1 MKATHSHQDD
11 RRTHRGS
18 LRKRIVTVVVAVAAL
33 GVLPVGVAGAVA
45 PAAEHPVAAAAAPDT
60 GRDIPGG
67 NDDRTRDR
75 QRDQRQERRA
85 ENMPTDQVPI
95 IWNVPLN

>member
-1 MKATHSHQDD
+1 MNATHSHQDA

-18 LRKRIVTVVVAVAAL
+18 LRKRIVTVVVAAAAL
-33 GVLPVGVAGAVA
+33 GVLPVGAASAVT
-45 PAAEHPVAAAAAPDT
+45 PVADHSVVAVAAPDT

-85 ENMPTDQVPI
+85 EDMPAIVWTI
-95 IWNVPLN
+95 PLT

>member
-1 MKATHSHQDD
+1 MNATHSHQDA

-18 LRKRIVTVVVAVAAL
+18 LRKRIVTVVVAAAAL
-33 GVLPVGVAGAVA
+33 GVFPLGAAGAVT
-45 PAAEHPVAAAAAPDT
+45 PVADHSVVAVAAPDT

-75 QRDQRQERRA
+75 QREQRQERRA
-85 ENMPTDQVPI
+85 EDMPAI
-95 IWNVPLN
+95 IWTIPLT

>member
-1 MKATHSHQDD
+1 MNATHSHQDA

-18 LRKRIVTVVVAVAAL
+18 LRKRIVTVVVAAAAL
-33 GVLPVGVAGAVA
+33 GVLPLGAAGAVT
-45 PAAEHPVAAAAAPDT
+45 PVADHSVVAVAAPDT

-85 ENMPTDQVPI
+85 EDMPAIVWTI
-95 IWNVPLN
+95 PLT

>member
-1 MKATHSHQDD
+1 
-11 RRTHRGS
+11 
-18 LRKRIVTVVVAVAAL
+18 V
-33 GVLPVGVAGAVA
+33 
-45 PAAEHPVAAAAAPDT
+45 AAPDT

-85 ENMPTDQVPI
+85 ENIPTDQVPI
-95 IWNVPLN
+95 IWNVIQS

>member
-1 MKATHSHQDD
+1 MNATHSHQDA
-11 RRTHRGS
+11 RRTHRSS
-18 LRKRIVTVVVAVAAL
+18 LRKRIVTVVVAAAAL
-33 GVLPVGVAGAVA
+33 GVLPIGAAGAVT
-45 PAAEHPVAAAAAPDT
+45 PVADHSVVAVAAPDT

-85 ENMPTDQVPI
+85 EDMPAIVWTI
-95 IWNVPLN
+95 PLT